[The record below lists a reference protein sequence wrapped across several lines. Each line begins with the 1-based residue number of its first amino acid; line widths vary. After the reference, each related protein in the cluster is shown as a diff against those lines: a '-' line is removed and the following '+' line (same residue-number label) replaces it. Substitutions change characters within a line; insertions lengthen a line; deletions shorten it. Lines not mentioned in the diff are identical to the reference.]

1 MTQIKTL
8 MAFSSHIVIAAVK
21 KLVPVSIE
29 KSGETLLVKTLKI
42 VKASDALTKFSINKP
57 RDPDKGK

>member
-21 KLVPVSIE
+21 KLVPVNIE
-29 KSGETLLVKTLKI
+29 NRGETLLVKTLNI
-42 VKASDALTKFSINKP
+42 VKAKDALTKFSINNP